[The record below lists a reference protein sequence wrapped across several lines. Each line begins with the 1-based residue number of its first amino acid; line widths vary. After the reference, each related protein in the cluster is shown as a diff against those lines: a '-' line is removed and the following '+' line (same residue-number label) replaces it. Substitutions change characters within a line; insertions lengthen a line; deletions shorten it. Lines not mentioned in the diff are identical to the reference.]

1 MALSYSGIVNYGKVT
16 LPSVESWGTN
26 MNIIK
31 DPPKS
36 VHTRKI
42 DRVGATSA
50 ITSAVDESGD
60 RFCEAI
66 NYYAR
71 GQNPMVSVSYGQ
83 GQKKSSIGGGE
94 AFLPYRVA
102 REGAFRPP
110 IWRQEDLLPLSRMPR
125 IWTEVGT
132 QPYKPIFTKRI
143 RNCGTVDDTREV
155 KNHMLNVSCVASK
168 TVAAYPNTN
177 QPDMK
182 PGILRDPL
190 APGQVGS
197 SKSCEANNSEIAQR
211 NDQGPILL
219 APSRP
224 IASGATNPGRIK
236 EIPVVFNNV
245 RLDQNHPTAS
255 GATNPRR
262 IKETPVVFNNVRLDQ
277 NHPTASGATNPRRIK
292 ETPVVFNNVRLAQNH
307 PTASGA
313 TNPRR
318 IKETPVVFNNVRL
331 AQNHPATNA
340 MTSFAAPSLS
350 GYNQTEQQYNRL
362 QTRTSR
368 GGFDGCQ
375 SIPSVNMNN
384 QMKTLTRV
392 R

>member
-1 MALSYSGIVNYGKVT
+1 MRCF
-16 LPSVESWGTN
+16 
-26 MNIIK
+26 K
-31 DPPKS
+31 DCG
-36 VHTRKI
+36 
-42 DRVGATSA
+42 RV
-50 ITSAVDESGD
+50 
-60 RFCEAI
+60 
-66 NYYAR
+66 
-71 GQNPMVSVSYGQ
+71 P
-83 GQKKSSIGGGE
+83 
-94 AFLPYRVA
+94 
-102 REGAFRPP
+102 
-110 IWRQEDLLPLSRMPR
+110 
-125 IWTEVGT
+125 
-132 QPYKPIFTKRI
+132 
-143 RNCGTVDDTREV
+143 
-155 KNHMLNVSCVASK
+155 
-168 TVAAYPNTN
+168 N